1 MTALWRPSL
10 IRLRQQWV
18 DCWYS
23 QFPWQLMLLLG
34 ELKDIR
40 PAISRP
46 RLVIKHVPDRSF
58 YARDHVRLGMGPEWR
73 RSARIGIAQ
82 AEKQN
87 PGAWPGLC
95 VRSERAAQEALRGL
109 RASPTPARPR
119 PSSES
124 VAGSGTSEGY
134 VDIVDKQ
141 CAYSTYT
148 SKLSG

>member
-1 MTALWRPSL
+1 MQDVRP
-10 IRLRQQWV
+10 
-18 DCWYS
+18 
-23 QFPWQLMLLLG
+23 QFDQPNWNCRPHPVVHDRPLLG
-34 ELKDIR
+34 R
-40 PAISRP
+40 PVR
-46 RLVIKHVPDRSF
+46 RLT
-58 YARDHVRLGMGPEWR
+58 WR

-141 CAYSTYT
+141 CVYSTDT